1 MDQMSPLLLEVRNV
15 SKRFTTGIVLKKHTL
30 VLHNISL
37 KIHAGKTVGVVGD
50 SGIGKTT
57 LGKIVAGVES
67 PTRGDVLFHGK
78 NIVTMKPAEFG
89 RFRRSVQMMFQNPE
103 SALNPR
109 KTIETLFYEVMKLT
123 KIPKSERRK
132 TLGTVLAMVGL
143 SPEILSRYPSE
154 LSGGQ
159 NQRVALGRVLLLEP
173 EVIILD
179 EPTSALDISVQA
191 QILHLLKEIQTKKN
205 LGYLFISH
213 DVDVVEFMC
222 DEVVVL
228 DNGGLHPEKVKEQA
242 YE

>member
-1 MDQMSPLLLEVRNV
+1 MPPLLLEVRNV
-15 SKRFTTGIVLKKHTL
+15 SKRFTTGIVRKQHTA
-30 VLHNISL
+30 VLQHVSL
-37 KIHAGKTVGVVGD
+37 KIYAGKTVGVVGD

-57 LGKIVAGVES
+57 LGKIATGIES
-67 PTRGDVLFHGK
+67 PSHGDILFHGK
-78 NIVTMKPAEFG
+78 NIATMTPAEFG

-109 KTIETLFYEVMKLT
+109 KTIDTLFSEVMQLLR
-123 KIPKSERRK
+123 IPRSERWK

-143 SPEILSRYPSE
+143 SAEIFSRYPAE

-159 NQRVALGRVLLLEP
+159 NQRVALGRILLLEP

-191 QILHLLKEIQTKKN
+191 QILHLLKEIQTQKN

-213 DVDVVEFMC
+213 DVDVVKFMC
-222 DEVVVL
+222 DDVVVL
-228 DNGGLHPEKVKEQA
+228 DDGTLHSMEMTE
-242 YE
+242 

>member
-1 MDQMSPLLLEVRNV
+1 MSPLLLEVRNV
-15 SKRFTTGIVLKKHTL
+15 SKWFTTGIVRKKYTS
-30 VLHNISL
+30 VLHNVSL

-57 LGKIVAGVES
+57 LGKIATGIEA
-67 PTRGDVLFHGK
+67 PNRGDILFHGK
-78 NIVTMKPAEFG
+78 SIVTMTPAEFG

-109 KTIETLFYEVMKLT
+109 KTIETLFYEVTKLLR
-123 KIPKSERRK
+123 IPQSERGK
-132 TLGTVLAMVGL
+132 TFGTVLSMVGL
-143 SPEILSRYPSE
+143 SPEIFSRYPSE

-159 NQRVALGRVLLLEP
+159 NQRVALGRILLLEP

-222 DEVVVL
+222 DEVTVL
-228 DNGGLHPEKVKEQA
+228 DKGDLQPVKVK
-242 YE
+242 